1 MNNLFQSLSHPPSDK
16 YVGIIKDRNGIPV
29 MKYTKLFVMERRVK
43 YDIRYFVLYIMNVL
57 MMKAVQKVRDN
68 RKPHLLSYLASVSM
82 YI

>member
-1 MNNLFQSLSHPPSDK
+1 
-16 YVGIIKDRNGIPV
+16 

-43 YDIRYFVLYIMNVL
+43 YDMRYFVLYIMNVL

-68 RKPHLLSYLASVSM
+68 RNHHFLSYLASVSM